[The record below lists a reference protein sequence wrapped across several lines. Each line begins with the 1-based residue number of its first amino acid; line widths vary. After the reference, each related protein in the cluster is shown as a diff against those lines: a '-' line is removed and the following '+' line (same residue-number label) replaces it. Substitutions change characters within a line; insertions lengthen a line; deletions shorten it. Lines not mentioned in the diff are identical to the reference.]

1 MSAVPSKIS
10 RARAGL
16 LATILLTG
24 SSLVTASA
32 YSGEMPSTT
41 PLAISNGSGA
51 IGFDDLG
58 FSSAL
63 RKVIVPA
70 AQTGKLVLI
79 DPGSNKLEE
88 ISGFSS
94 RSGAGGGH
102 DEGVTSADVGRG
114 AIFTA
119 DRSEKT
125 LDVVDPGTKTII
137 AKTKLASGPD
147 YVRFVTPTDEVWVTE
162 PHKSQIEIF
171 SLPEHGLPE
180 PNHSAVIKIANGPES
195 LVIDGARGRAY
206 ANLWTDS
213 TLAID
218 LHRRAVVA
226 RWKNGC
232 NGSRGLALDP
242 VRGFLFVGCKE
253 GKLEVLSLKDGH
265 HVGEVS
271 SGDGVDIIAYAPSL
285 HHAYLPGAASATMAV
300 VGISASGKADVLAT
314 VPTAKGGH
322 CVTVDDINNAYICDP
337 QHGQLLIFHDSI
349 PATSE

>member
-1 MSAVPSKIS
+1 M
-10 RARAGL
+10 AGVSL
-16 LATILLTG
+16 L
-24 SSLVTASA
+24 TASA
-32 YSGEMPSTT
+32 YSGEIPSTT
-41 PLAISNGSGA
+41 RLAISKDSGA

-79 DPGSNKLEE
+79 EPGSNKLDE

-94 RSGAGGGH
+94 RSGGDGGGH
-102 DEGVTSADVGRG
+102 AEGVTSADVGRG

-125 LDVVDPGTKTII
+125 LQVVDPSTNTII
-137 AKTKLASGPD
+137 AKSKLGSGPD

-171 SLPEHGLPE
+171 SLPKHGFPE
-180 PNHSAVIKIANGPES
+180 PVHAAVIKIANGPES
-195 LVIDGARGRAY
+195 LVIDAARGRAFV
-206 ANLWTDS
+206 NLWTDA

-218 LHRRAVVA
+218 LHSRAVVA
-226 RWKNGC
+226 RWRNGC
-232 NGSRGLALDP
+232 DGSRGLALDP
-242 VRGFLFVGCKE
+242 VRGFLFVGCKK

-265 HVGEVS
+265 HLGEVS
-271 SGDGVDIIAYAPSL
+271 AGDGVDIIAYAPSL

-300 VGISASGKADVLAT
+300 VGISSSGKADVLAT
-314 VPTAKGGH
+314 VPTAKGSH

-337 QHGQLLIFHDSI
+337 QNGQLLIFHDSI
-349 PATSE
+349 PATSK

>member
-24 SSLVTASA
+24 SSLVTASG

-63 RKVIVPA
+63 HKVIVPA

-88 ISGFSS
+88 IGGFSS

-171 SLPEHGLPE
+171 S
-180 PNHSAVIKIANGPES
+180 SA
-195 LVIDGARGRAY
+195 GARPSGTQPFGGDQNRQWPRVIGDRRRAWPRVCQPLDRLYARDRSAQTRGGRAMEKRMQR
-206 ANLWTDS
+206 L
-213 TLAID
+213 
-218 LHRRAVVA
+218 RAASRSIRCAGFFSSDA
-226 RWKNGC
+226 RKA
-232 NGSRGLALDP
+232 SSKSLR
-242 VRGFLFVGCKE
+242 
-253 GKLEVLSLKDGH
+253 LKDGH

-271 SGDGVDIIAYAPSL
+271 SGDGVDIIAYAPNL

-300 VGISASGKADVLAT
+300 VGISASGKAAVLAT
-314 VPTAKGGH
+314 VPTATG
-322 CVTVDDINNAYICDP
+322 IIA
-337 QHGQLLIFHDSI
+337 
-349 PATSE
+349 